1 MTIGFLAENRGE
13 SPAFQVPS
21 EFNIGNGVATPKA
34 YAGHNQRS
42 NYYFYTI
49 EEVNR
54 KKSDEAG
61 FEVKDVTEICEFKND
76 AKCSPA
82 HRIDASLFEMH
93 PEILADYQR
102 WKQGKVSDV
111 TEVRNWDALSVGE
124 MGNLIATGF
133 YSVEQVAS
141 SSDTELMVLGL
152 GWKDVKMKAD
162 QHMKKK
168 MRDRQGIQENL
179 ELSQMQKELAVRDE
193 QLAELRAMVE
203 ALAPKQPKVTLEAVI
218 ADEEAVEAA
227 EKDIAAKPKIV
238 AKKPTAKGKRKVGLQ
253 E

>member
-1 MTIGFLAENRGE
+1 METNGIGFLNKGV
-13 SPAFQVPS
+13 SPEFQIPTQY
-21 EFNIGNGVATPKA
+21 NIGNGVATPKA

-61 FEVKDVTEICEFKND
+61 YEVRDTIEICEFKND
-76 AKCSPA
+76 AKCSAA

-102 WKQGKVSDV
+102 WKQGKVSDI
-111 TEVRNWDALSVGE
+111 TEVRQWDAISVGE
-124 MGNLIATGF
+124 MGTLIACGF
-133 YSVEQVAS
+133 YSVEQIVS
-141 SSDTELMVLGL
+141 SSDQELMVLGL
-152 GWKDVKMKAD
+152 AWKDIKMKAD

-168 MRDRQGIQENL
+168 IRERQGIAEKE
-179 ELSQMQKELAVRDE
+179 ELSAMQAELAKRDKE
-193 QLAELRAMVE
+193 LAELREMVLAMK
-203 ALAPKQPKVTLEAVI
+203 PKEEKVTLEAV
-218 ADEEAVEAA
+218 EEVKEDIVLPDLAVE
-227 EKDIAAKPKIV
+227 KPK
-238 AKKPTAKGKRKVGLQ
+238 KGKKKVGIQ